1 MRSTDAPP
9 TGTTAS
15 WWTTEAQ
22 SLVMPALFSIPRRAE
37 RQSGEGIRRT
47 FVDVGA
53 LATSLA
59 SREHQVI
66 FGRRGTGKTHAL
78 ENLAESLRG
87 REQTVITV
95 DLRTI
100 GSAGAYYLTAADGI
114 PTSATRIIVDLLESV
129 HQQILEECVRLI
141 EAGYDV
147 TALVHHLDQ
156 LGEASC
162 AVEVVGTTEV
172 VSEDSASRKDHR
184 SIMVQMIPKPVA
196 GIEFTDD
203 AERARSRRRAQSG
216 VEQFSLKFGPV
227 ARSLAGIVR
236 ALPSRSLW
244 LILDEW
250 SALPL
255 AVQPLVAD
263 FLRRC
268 FLPLAGTVVKIGAI
282 QGRSQ
287 FSRYGGGAYLGIELG
302 ADMTQDLDLDQYL
315 SGNTGNRHAEEFFSD
330 LFCRHISEYWRGEGQ
345 ELSARQIRGCLI
357 AAIPDF
363 PYLVM
368 AGGGV
373 PRDTINVAAL
383 AAQNAGSEAVTINDI
398 SAASRRWFLNDKES
412 QVRSDP
418 ATRRVLQGLRTY
430 AQRNLRRGFLLD
442 RHYEAQAPEIQ
453 DLYDSRILHQVA
465 MGVGPGAGYTAY
477 LIDFGLYADIVSDA
491 DRLRTWK
498 DNWLSNWRDFDPN
511 KAAEVRRAV
520 LTLEQLRKS
529 A

>member
-1 MRSTDAPP
+1 MRSMDAPP
-9 TGTTAS
+9 AGTPSS
-15 WWTTEAQ
+15 WWATEAQ
-22 SLVMPALFSIPRRAE
+22 GLVMPALFSIPRRAE
-37 RQSGEGIRRT
+37 RRSGEGIRRT

-53 LATSLA
+53 LATSLG

-78 ENLAESLRG
+78 ENLAQSLRDH
-87 REQTVITV
+87 EQTVVTV

-114 PTSATRIIVDLLESV
+114 PTSATRIIVDLLEAV

-141 EAGYDV
+141 EANYDV
-147 TALVHHLDQ
+147 TALVHNLDQ

-162 AVEVVGTTEV
+162 AVEVIGTTEV
-172 VSEDSASRKDHR
+172 VSEDSASRRDR
-184 SIMVQMIPKPVA
+184 GSIKAQLLPRPNLA
-196 GIEFTDD
+196 IEI
-203 AERARSRRRAQSG
+203 AEEMERARSHRRAQSG

-227 ARSLAGIVR
+227 TRSLAGIVR
-236 ALPSRSLW
+236 ALPGRSFW

-268 FLPLAGTVVKIGAI
+268 FLPLEGTVVKIGAI
-282 QGRSQ
+282 QGRSH

-315 SGNTGNRHAEEFFSD
+315 SGNAGNRRAEEFFRD
-330 LFCRHISEYWRGEGQ
+330 LFCRHISEYWRNEGR
-345 ELSARQIRGCLI
+345 AVPWRQIRDGLA

-373 PRDTINVAAL
+373 PRDTINVASV
-383 AAQNAGSEAVTINDI
+383 AAQNSGSQPITTSDI

-418 ATRRVLQGLRTY
+418 AARKVLQGLRSY
-430 AQRNLRRGFLLD
+430 VQRNRRRGFLLD
-442 RHYEAQAPEIQ
+442 RHYDAQAAEIQ
-453 DLYDSRILHQVA
+453 ELYDSRILHQA
-465 MGVGPGAGYTAY
+465 AIGIGPGAGYTAY

-491 DRLRTWK
+491 DRQRSWK
-498 DNWLSNWRDFDPN
+498 ENWLSNWRDFDPN
-511 KAAEVRRAV
+511 KTTEVRRAV
-520 LTLEQLRKS
+520 LTLEQLRKGG
-529 A
+529 